1 MQIWDMIC
9 FSLGSNLGDK
19 LEYLQKAV
27 YSLTEVF
34 GEALLMS
41 SVYETEGWGVENH
54 PTYLNA
60 VICFNTL
67 MSPEEVLEKILDIEK
82 KQGRVRV
89 PGSVV
94 PRTIDIDLLF
104 YGDIILKKEN
114 LIIPHPLLKYRKF
127 VLLPLAEI
135 MGDYLH
141 PELGVSINELL
152 ERCEDRSGVNKTEL
166 SLAQ

>member
-1 MQIWDMIC
+1 MVC

-19 LEYLQKAV
+19 LGYMQRSVNLLREA
-27 YSLTEVF
+27 F

-41 SVYETEGWGVENH
+41 SVYETEGWKVENH

-67 MSPEEVLEKILDIEK
+67 LPPEEVLEKVLTIEK
-82 KQGRVRV
+82 KQGRIRT
-89 PGSVV
+89 PGSVD

-104 YGDIILKKEN
+104 YNNMILKKEN

-152 ERCEDRSGVNKTEL
+152 ERCEDLSGVSKTEL
-166 SLAQ
+166 SLAQS